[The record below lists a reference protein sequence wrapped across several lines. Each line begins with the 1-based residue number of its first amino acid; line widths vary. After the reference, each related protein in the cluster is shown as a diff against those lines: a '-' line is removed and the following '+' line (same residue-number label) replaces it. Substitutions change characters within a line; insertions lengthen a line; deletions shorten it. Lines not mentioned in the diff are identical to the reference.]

1 MLHRS
6 IGDDFFQGVDP
17 LVKPRAEQA
26 DRPVAAEHHALGAE
40 AVEALIDDRREFVGR
55 PVRGG
60 VGDDAGDFADGVGL
74 ISQLGHGCGPRLGL
88 VARLGASTLI
98 LRQEGFGV
106 RGAAVVDDEP
116 CVGAALDQFEC
127 IVQLGR
133 LDGDFKMFAEFAKQ
147 LHGLDE
153 LRLQTKAVRR
163 GFHQA
168 AQALD
173 VWIIAV
179 GSDVVSEAV
188 ILGSAGNDA
197 GDGWVTGIFRN
208 LGDKFGLVVVLFR
221 DDIDLEVDCLD
232 DIQPLG
238 GSEII
243 GQVETAL
250 EYRRGFVHPRELE
263 AVEIPQVLMSVDDG
277 ELFVAA
283 TV

>member
-1 MLHRS
+1 M
-6 IGDDFFQGVDP
+6 
-17 LVKPRAEQA
+17 
-26 DRPVAAEHHALGAE
+26 
-40 AVEALIDDRREFVGR
+40 
-55 PVRGG
+55 
-60 VGDDAGDFADGVGL
+60 
-74 ISQLGHGCGPRLGL
+74 
-88 VARLGASTLI
+88 ARLGASALI
-98 LRQEGFGV
+98 LRQEGLGV
-106 RGAAVVDDEP
+106 RGAAAVDDEP

-127 IVQLGR
+127 IVQLGQ
-133 LDGDFKMFAEFAKQ
+133 LNGDFKMFAEFAKQ

-197 GDGWVTGIFRN
+197 GDGWVMGIFRN
-208 LGDKFGLVVVLFR
+208 LGDKFGLVVVLYQA
-221 DDIDLEVDCLD
+221 DIDLKVDCLD
-232 DIQPLG
+232 DIQLLG
-238 GSEII
+238 GSKII
-243 GQVETAL
+243 GQVETTL

-277 ELFVAA
+277 ELLVAA